1 MRRCIEHPPFYFLV
15 PTHSSG
21 ANARGRRRLR
31 SRCSQNTTFL
41 LSLAMLITALEP
53 SAHAASC
60 SLANAAGEWGFS
72 YSGKALTTSGPA
84 PLASSGYYSED
95 ASGNMSGT
103 ETACRAPAKQA
114 RSVRQH
120 FLTESHKPECSHL
133 RR

>member
-1 MRRCIEHPPFYFLV
+1 MFPEHHL
-15 PTHSSG
+15 SSFARNANHLIG
-21 ANARGRRRLR
+21 AG
-31 SRCSQNTTFL
+31 
-41 LSLAMLITALEP
+41 
-53 SAHAASC
+53 AHAASC

-103 ETACRAPAKQA
+103 ETALRAPAKQA